1 MLNFLEDMKALNVQN
16 RVFALIENGSWAIRS
31 GDLIH
36 RFLDE
41 EMKTI
46 TVLNERVT
54 VASHL
59 GENQEEDLGLLAD
72 AVADSL
78 RG

>member
-1 MLNFLEDMKALNVQN
+1 
-16 RVFALIENGSWAIRS
+16 
-31 GDLIH
+31 
-36 RFLDE
+36 
-41 EMKTI
+41 MKTI

>member
-31 GDLIH
+31 GDLMH
-36 RFLDE
+36 QFLDE

-59 GENQEEDLGLLAD
+59 GENQEEDLGRLAD